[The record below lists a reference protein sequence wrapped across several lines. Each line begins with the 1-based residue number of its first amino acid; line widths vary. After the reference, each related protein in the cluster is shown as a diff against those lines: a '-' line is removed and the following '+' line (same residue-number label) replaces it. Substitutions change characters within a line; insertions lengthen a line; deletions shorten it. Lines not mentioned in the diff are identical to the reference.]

1 MSGIYGFYS
10 KVTNKP
16 KDADLDILKRWNSI
30 YGRDGHN
37 YVENNNFGLG
47 CHYEKISV
55 HPQETDCV
63 FEIDNRIFSIDAIVY
78 NREELIGLLHLNEDD
93 NNISDE
99 RLIARVLI
107 NLGVKG
113 LRNINGDFAGAMY
126 SEETGDLYL
135 FRDHMGARTLFY
147 YMGEGLLAFST
158 DIRGLTSM
166 NDVKTGVDES
176 WLFSRISGRML
187 LSQTQTS
194 FANIVCVNPG
204 CCMVFHN
211 NGNKIESQLECYWK
225 AGEKKTRFKSDAEY
239 IKRLRE
245 LIEDAVKI
253 RSEAYPGGCG
263 AELSG
268 GLDSSV
274 ISLLL
279 GRMNKAKAFYSWSK
293 SPEALPYV
301 DKDERLAIK
310 EVCDL
315 TGIECGF
322 CSDEDMNSAEKIVDN
337 VTRSVVGNIDEN
349 LQFAYR
355 NMMPPYF
362 NVVKMM
368 QVLAYCNNKGTKVVF
383 TGHGGDEGVSHRPNV
398 YELYRNHEYYHYFRN
413 VWATTHGK
421 KNRPACFLREV
432 RNNLSTGKDILTQ
445 EAKYDLNADAFINSD
460 FADRMSQKKYQ
471 AQTFFFDPIS
481 YVREGGSRPRLELM
495 ALFGGYFGMRYV
507 APFLDYRVIDFA
519 LTIPRYMYIKGKMTR
534 YIYREAFKDIL
545 PKSIYK
551 LANKRTAS
559 IHSERADDGWY
570 EYYDRLRKEIL
581 DSLDKDLWSQ
591 YLDFDSIDDWV
602 KQGKPQT
609 EEEDVTF
616 DRNFYF
622 LGLCEMINNCL
633 HKQA

>member
-10 KVTNKP
+10 SLEGKP
-16 KDADLDILKRWNSI
+16 KDVDIDILNRWNLI
-30 YGRDGHN
+30 YGRDGHD
-37 YVENNNFGLG
+37 YIERSNFGLG
-47 CHYEKISV
+47 CHYEKIST
-55 HPQETDCV
+55 HPQETNYV
-63 FEIDNRIFSIDAIVY
+63 FEIDKRIFSIDAIVY
-78 NREELIGLLHLNEDD
+78 NREELIKLLNLGEES

-99 RLIARVLI
+99 RLIAKVLI
-107 NLGVKG
+107 NLGIKG
-113 LRNINGDFAGAMY
+113 LRNVNADFAGAMY

-147 YMGEGLLAFST
+147 YIDADTLAFST

-166 NDVKTGVDES
+166 NTVKIGVDES
-176 WLFSRISGRML
+176 WFFSRISGRML
-187 LSQTQTS
+187 LSQTQTP
-194 FANIVCVNPG
+194 FVDVLCVNPG
-204 CCMVFHN
+204 CCLIFRN
-211 NGNKIESQLECYWK
+211 NGNKIEVQSECYWK
-225 AGEKKTRFKSDAEY
+225 AGEKKTRFKSEKEY

-245 LIEDAVKI
+245 LIEDAIKI
-253 RSEAYPGGCG
+253 RSDAYPGGCG

-279 GRMNKAKAFYSWSK
+279 GRMHKAAAFYSWSK
-293 SPEALPYV
+293 SPEVLPYV
-301 DKDERLAIK
+301 EKDERLAIK
-310 EVCDL
+310 EICDL

-322 CSDEDMNSAEKIVDN
+322 CSDAEMNLAEEIVDN
-337 VTRSVVGNIDEN
+337 VTRSVIGSLDEN

-355 NMMPPYF
+355 NVMPPYF

-368 QVLAYCNNKGTKVVF
+368 QVLAYCNNKGIKVVF

-398 YELYRNHEYYHYFRN
+398 YELYQNHEYYHYFRN
-413 VWATTHGK
+413 IWSSTHGK
-421 KNRPACFLREV
+421 KNRLVCFLTEARK
-432 RNNLSTGKDILTQ
+432 NISIGKDLLTQ
-445 EAKYDLNADAFINSD
+445 EAKYDLNADAFINSE
-460 FADRMSQKKYQ
+460 FADRMGKIKYQ

-519 LTIPRYMYIKGKMTR
+519 LTIPRHMYVKGKMTR

-545 PKSIYK
+545 PQSIYK
-551 LANKRTAS
+551 LTNKRTAS
-559 IHSERADDGWY
+559 IHSEQADDNWY
-570 EYYDRLRKEIL
+570 EYYDQLRKEIL
-581 DSLDKDLWSQ
+581 DSLDKDFWSQ
-591 YLDFDSIDDWV
+591 YLNFGNIDAWV
-602 KQGKPQT
+602 KQGKPKT

-622 LGLCEMINNCL
+622 LGLCAMINNCL
-633 HKQA
+633 HK